1 MEVTAGVGSR
11 ESLAAFNVVQL
22 VPCEEYVGYSLLEVS
37 SVDCLLLPLLVSVAL
52 GLSVLSNAVAVVMG
66 HGSGGVLL
74 SDLLQLAPLL
84 EDLLGL
90 DIFNGG
96 QLLSV
101 ELVATEAVKVHLL
114 AKLLVLDAD
123 LLEDVGDLL
132 TLQDGLVVH
141 AGDGVE
147 DGPHHLGVVDLAF
160 VVSDVEAENYFI

>member
-1 MEVTAGVGSR
+1 M
-11 ESLAAFNVVQL
+11 LF
-22 VPCEEYVGYSLLEVS
+22 
-37 SVDCLLLPLLVSVAL
+37 PLLVSMAL
-52 GLSVLSNAVAVVMG
+52 GLSVLSHAVAVVMG
-66 HGSGGVLL
+66 HGGRGVLL

-84 EDLLGL
+84 EDLFSL

-101 ELVATEAVKVHLL
+101 ELVAAEAVEVNLL
-114 AKLLVLDAD
+114 AKFLVLDAD
-123 LLEDVGDLL
+123 LLQGVGDLL